1 MEPRRERADAPDE
14 NIRALYARLDDLC
27 AQAGQG
33 VAAVTPFLTPREA
46 KYARQ
51 YLSGRLRAGLALLWG
66 GYPDAERVRAFLL
79 PDYLE
84 GLLPTVGADGG
95 GSLPPAD
102 LLRAA
107 GFDDLAED
115 AAEQTAALS
124 VRGSG
129 FRTLTHRDYM
139 GAVLGTG
146 LERDAVGDILSAD
159 GQSALLFCDRRVAE
173 FLCANMSK
181 VGSDTVRLHIEAP
194 DGIRVP
200 PRATVPVQDTVA
212 SGRLDC
218 VVAALCGLPR
228 ERAQSAVREGLCEL
242 EYECVRDCDR
252 TVEPPAVLSVRGYGK
267 FRVLSFDGENRRG
280 RIRLIAEK
288 FTG

>member
-1 MEPRRERADAPDE
+1 MEPRRERVNAPDE
-14 NIRALYARLDDLC
+14 DIRALYARIDDLC
-27 AQAGQG
+27 VQAGQG
-33 VAAVTPFLTPREA
+33 AAAVTPFLTPREA

-66 GYPDAERVRAFLL
+66 GYPDAERVRVFLL

-84 GLLPTVGADGG
+84 GLLPAGGDGG
-95 GSLPPAD
+95 GDGVPPAD

-115 AAEQTAALS
+115 AAGQTAALS

-159 GQSALLFCDRRVAE
+159 GQSALLFCERRVAE
-173 FLCANMSK
+173 YLCETLRR
-181 VGSDTVRLHIEAP
+181 VGSDAVRLHIEAP
-194 DGIRVP
+194 DGIKIP
-200 PRATVPVQDTVA
+200 PRATVPMQDTVA
-212 SGRLDC
+212 SERLDC
-218 VVAALCGLPR
+218 VVAALCNLPR

-242 EYECVRDCDR
+242 DYECVRDCDR

-267 FRVLSFDGENRRG
+267 FRVLCFGGENRRG
-280 RIRLIAEK
+280 RLRLTAEK

>member
-1 MEPRRERADAPDE
+1 MEPRRERANAPDE

-228 ERAQSAVREGLCEL
+228 ERARAPSA
-242 EYECVRDCDR
+242 RDCASWSMSASGTATGPWSR
-252 TVEPPAVLSVRGYGK
+252 LPF
-267 FRVLSFDGENRRG
+267 FRCVGTASS
-280 RIRLIAEK
+280 AC
-288 FTG
+288 

>member
-1 MEPRRERADAPDE
+1 
-14 NIRALYARLDDLC
+14 
-27 AQAGQG
+27 
-33 VAAVTPFLTPREA
+33 
-46 KYARQ
+46 
-51 YLSGRLRAGLALLWG
+51 
-66 GYPDAERVRAFLL
+66 
-79 PDYLE
+79 
-84 GLLPTVGADGG
+84 
-95 GSLPPAD
+95 
-102 LLRAA
+102 
-107 GFDDLAED
+107 
-115 AAEQTAALS
+115 
-124 VRGSG
+124 
-129 FRTLTHRDYM
+129 
-139 GAVLGTG
+139 
-146 LERDAVGDILSAD
+146 
-159 GQSALLFCDRRVAE
+159 
-173 FLCANMSK
+173 MSK

-267 FRVLSFDGENRRG
+267 FRVLSFGGENRRG

>member
-1 MEPRRERADAPDE
+1 MEPRRERANAPDE

-33 VAAVTPFLTPREA
+33 IAAVTPFLTPREA

-146 LERDAVGDILSAD
+146 VVREAVGYIL
-159 GQSALLFCDRRVAE
+159 
-173 FLCANMSK
+173 
-181 VGSDTVRLHIEAP
+181 
-194 DGIRVP
+194 
-200 PRATVPVQDTVA
+200 
-212 SGRLDC
+212 
-218 VVAALCGLPR
+218 
-228 ERAQSAVREGLCEL
+228 
-242 EYECVRDCDR
+242 
-252 TVEPPAVLSVRGYGK
+252 RG
-267 FRVLSFDGENRRG
+267 
-280 RIRLIAEK
+280 
-288 FTG
+288 